1 MNNELFFLLK
11 NKKFKQLEKLITD
24 NKNNP
29 LLDLNIKDEGNVFLI
44 NYGILFNNATIVKFM
59 LLNGARID
67 VIDEYGRSIL
77 FLPIKHNYIK
87 LAKMLLK
94 LNQQIA
100 VGLNILDIID
110 INGNTPL
117 FYSFIYKNIEFA
129 KEIIDRYDVE
139 YQNKKGLAIIHYATL
154 TNSIEALQ
162 FLLNVRKI
170 NVNNQIRGS
179 GETVLHLAV
188 YMNLEQIVDLLL
200 TNKKGFKLDIDVQDY
215 DNQMTPLHYAITKNQ
230 KYIKILLANGAN
242 VNIQDKNGNTCMH
255 YIIEREMHDILNS
268 INYTHINCNILNREH
283 NTLLHKFIFYNL
295 MFSHESMFNYL
306 IQHTNLNIQNIN
318 GETPLHL
325 LIKNDQEFILK
336 LQNNFGN
343 LKINLFIAN
352 KNGDTLYDLLTSET
366 NKNALLQIAANHFY
380 NKLTQYTQEQKNNW
394 LKIVNEFDQ
403 NDTKQIV
410 DEIDKKHNKSN
421 NSNVETN
428 TETNIKTNIVNMIK
442 HKLIHKSF
450 KINHKSYPYQS
461 KHIDIIIDT
470 KKQQFCDIIGSTLD
484 VLIGNLYL
492 LQHYRS
498 NYLLTMPLAFSK
510 NIKTNDD
517 VIHEYNK
524 NGIEINVD
532 FEFFNFQIFWIN
544 NNIVFPLQFRD
555 LISKCIK
562 TESQFIVIPLLI
574 NKNGIGHY
582 NSIIIDNN
590 TKTIERFEPNGYCV
604 SEEYNY
610 NGELLDNII
619 KNELLT
625 QFVDYKYIKPC
636 DYLPFHGFQQFDNL
650 YRDDVIGDP
659 HGFCFI
665 WTVYYIELRMMN
677 PNRKLSKIIN
687 SLLRIIKTLDVSFKS
702 VIRNYGMNIT
712 NLRNKIMN
720 KFDVSI
726 NDWNNHTISHNKL
739 LSIVDDL
746 TTKIQNE

>member
-1 MNNELFFLLK
+1 MNNELFFLVK

-24 NKNNP
+24 NKNNS
-29 LLDLNIKDEGNVFLI
+29 LLDLNIKDEGNVFLV
-44 NYGILFNNATIVKFM
+44 NYGILFNNVTIVKFL

-94 LNQQIA
+94 LNQQMA

-129 KEIIDRYDVE
+129 KEIIDRYDAD

-154 TNSIEALQ
+154 TNNIDALQ
-162 FLLNVRKI
+162 FLLNTRKI

-179 GETVLHLAV
+179 GETILHLAV
-188 YMNLEQIVDLLL
+188 YMNLEQIVDFLL
-200 TNKKGFKLDIDVQDY
+200 TNKKSFKLDIDVQDY
-215 DNQMTPLHYAITKNQ
+215 DNQMTSLHYAITKNQ
-230 KYIKILLANGAN
+230 KYIKMLLANGAN
-242 VNIQDKNGNTCMH
+242 INIQDKNGNTCMY
-255 YIIEREMHDILNS
+255 YIVEREMHDTINS
-268 INYTHINCNILNREH
+268 VDYTHINCNVLNKEH
-283 NTLLHKFIFYNL
+283 NTLLHKFIFHNL

-336 LQNNFGN
+336 LQNNFVDM
-343 LKINLFIAN
+343 KINLFVTN
-352 KNGDTLYDLLTSET
+352 KNGDTLYDLLTSEI
-366 NKNALLQIAANHFY
+366 NKNALLQIAAHHFY
-380 NKLTQYTQEQKNNW
+380 NKLVQYTQEQKNNW

-403 NDTKQIV
+403 NDVKQII
-410 DEIDKKHNKSN
+410 DEINKKHDE
-421 NSNVETN
+421 SNVKK
-428 TETNIKTNIVNMIK
+428 NIAELIK
-442 HKLIHKSF
+442 CKLIQKSF

-461 KHIDIIIDT
+461 KQIDIIINT

-492 LQHYRS
+492 LQHYSS
-498 NYLLTMPLAFSK
+498 NQSLSSSNLLAMPLAFSK
-510 NIKTNDD
+510 NIKNNDD
-517 VIHEYNK
+517 VVHEYNK
-524 NGIEINVD
+524 NGTTINVD
-532 FEFFNFQIFWIN
+532 YEFFNFQIFWIN

-555 LISKCIK
+555 LILKCIK
-562 TESQFIVIPLLI
+562 MESQFIVIPLLI

-582 NSIIIDNN
+582 NSIIINN
-590 TKTIERFEPNGYCV
+590 KTKTIERFEPNGYCV

-619 KNELLT
+619 KNELLI
-625 QFVDYKYIKPC
+625 QFVNYKYIKPC
-636 DYLPFHGFQQFDNL
+636 EYLPFHGFQQFDNL

-665 WTVYYIELRMMN
+665 WTIYYIELRMMN
-677 PNRKLSKIIN
+677 PDKKLSKIIN
-687 SLLRIIKTLDVSFKS
+687 SLLRVIKTLDISFKS

-712 NLRNKIMN
+712 NLRNEIMN
-720 KFDVSI
+720 KYDVSI
-726 NDWNNHTISHNKL
+726 NDWNNHTISHSKL
-739 LSIVDDL
+739 QSIVNDL
-746 TTKIQNE
+746 TTKIRNE

>member
-1 MNNELFFLLK
+1 MNNELFFLMK

-24 NKNNP
+24 NKNNS

-44 NYGILFNNATIVKFM
+44 NYGILFNNATIVKFL

-67 VIDEYGRSIL
+67 VVDEYGRSIL
-77 FLPIKHNYIK
+77 FLPIKHNYIQ

-94 LNQQIA
+94 LNQKMI
-100 VGLNILDIID
+100 VGLNILDIVD

-154 TNSIEALQ
+154 TNNIDALK
-162 FLLNVRKI
+162 FLLKTRNI

-179 GETVLHLAV
+179 GETILHLAV
-188 YMNLEQIVDLLL
+188 YMNLEQIVDFLL
-200 TNKKGFKLDIDVQDY
+200 TNKKSFKLDIDAQDF

-230 KYIKILLANGAN
+230 KYIKMLLVNEANI
-242 VNIQDKNGNTCMH
+242 NIQDKNGNTCVY
-255 YIIEREMHDILNS
+255 YIIEREMHDIINS
-268 INYTHINCNILNREH
+268 IDCTRINCNTLNKEH
-283 NTLLHKFIFYNL
+283 NTLLHKFIFNNL

-325 LIKNDQEFILK
+325 LIKNDQEFIFK
-336 LQNNFGN
+336 LQNNFDN

-352 KNGDTLYDLLTSET
+352 KHGDTLYDLLISDT
-366 NKNALLQIAANHFY
+366 NKNALLQIAAHHFY
-380 NKLTQYTQEQKNNW
+380 NKLAKYTQEQQNHW

-403 NDTKQIV
+403 NDAKQIV
-410 DEIDKKHNKSN
+410 DEINKKQNKSN
-421 NSNVETN
+421 SSNI
-428 TETNIKTNIVNMIK
+428 ETNIKTNIVKMIK
-442 HKLIHKSF
+442 HKLTHKSF

-461 KHIDIIIDT
+461 KQIDIIINT

-484 VLIGNLYL
+484 VFVGNLYL
-492 LQHYRS
+492 LQHYNHLSSSS
-498 NYLLTMPLAFSK
+498 NLLTMPFVFSK

-517 VIHEYNK
+517 VMHEYNK
-524 NGIEINVD
+524 NGMAINVD
-532 FEFFNFQIFWIN
+532 YEFFNFQIFWID
-544 NNIVFPLQFRD
+544 NNIVFPSQFRD
-555 LISKCIK
+555 SISKCIK

-659 HGFCFI
+659 HGFCLI
-665 WTVYYIELRMMN
+665 WTIYYIELRIMN

-687 SLLRIIKTLDVSFKS
+687 SLLRIIKTLDISFKS

-712 NLRNKIMN
+712 NLRNEIMN
-720 KFDVSI
+720 KYDVSI

-739 LSIVDDL
+739 QLITNDL
-746 TTKIQNE
+746 ITKIGN